1 MSPKRL
7 DQLINTGNNSEL
19 AGVIKRAE
27 KAGELVDA
35 LQRALPAAAG
45 ASIVAANIR
54 DDGTL
59 VVLARSSAWASRLR
73 YEAVAML
80 AALESTGMAAS
91 RCEVRVARSEGEG

>member
-1 MSPKRL
+1 MCPKRL

-19 AGVIKRAE
+19 AEVIKRAE
-27 KAGELVDA
+27 KAGKLVDA
-35 LQRALPAAAG
+35 LQRALPAEAG

-73 YEAVAML
+73 YEAAAML
-80 AALESTGMAAS
+80 AALETRGMPAS
-91 RCEVRVARSEGEG
+91 RCEVRVARGESDG